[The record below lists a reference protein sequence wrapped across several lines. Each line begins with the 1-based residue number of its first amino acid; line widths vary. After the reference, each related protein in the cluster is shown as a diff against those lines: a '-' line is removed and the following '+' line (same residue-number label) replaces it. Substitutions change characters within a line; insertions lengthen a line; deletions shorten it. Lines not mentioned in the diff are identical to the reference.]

1 MMDESDPVNDGS
13 SYGAQ
18 GDHGPPGPAS
28 APAGHLLQVFGGTG
42 VSSPC
47 SSLRRECWEMCL
59 CIFKTLYLTA
69 VHSGKVFFPEL
80 KTSQE
85 SCAAWL
91 EPFASGAR
99 PVLLAL
105 KPHSCALTFTSYW
118 VVAGAKIL
126 KILGRY
132 QDAAP
137 GWFRSFFL
145 IRPSRISGQN
155 MSKWKISNLI
165 MDILWFKNPFAGSF
179 QSWSSFV
186 NNLFICKFMFCC
198 VLINS
203 SCAYK
208 FLWRFWRVLLFQK

>member
-1 MMDESDPVNDGS
+1 MMDESDPVNDRS

-18 GDHGPPGPAS
+18 GDRGPPGPAS
-28 APAGHLLQVFGGTG
+28 APAGHLCRFLGGREFPAPALLCG
-42 VSSPC
+42 ERAGRCVSAFS
-47 SSLRRECWEMCL
+47 RL
-59 CIFKTLYLTA
+59 CISLQYTA
-69 VHSGKVFFPEL
+69 GRFSFLNSKCPRKAGQRGWSP
-80 KTSQE
+80 S
-85 SCAAWL
+85 
-91 EPFASGAR
+91 SGAR

-118 VVAGAKIL
+118 VVAGAEIL
-126 KILGRY
+126 KIPGRY

-137 GWFRSFFL
+137 GWFRSVFL

-155 MSKWKISNLI
+155 TSKWKISNLM
-165 MDILWFKNPFAGSF
+165 MDILWFKNPFAGSSE
-179 QSWSSFV
+179 SWSSFV

-203 SCAYK
+203 SCTYK